1 MKIKML
7 TSIAGTDFSL
17 SPDDETERF
26 GEAEAKR
33 MIEAGMAIPVAT
45 AAKVEKAVK
54 KPAPE
59 KRG

>member
-7 TSIAGTDFSL
+7 AGIAGTGFSL

-26 GEAEAKR
+26 SESEAIR
-33 MIEAGMAIPVAT
+33 LIDAGFAVPVSEQKT
-45 AAKVEKAVK
+45 ERAVK
-54 KPAPE
+54 QPAPE

>member
-7 TSIAGTDFSL
+7 AGISGAGFSL
-17 SPDDETERF
+17 SPNDETERF
-26 GEAEAKR
+26 SDNEATR
-33 MIEAGMAIPVAT
+33 LIDAGFAVPVAEPKPERT
-45 AAKVEKAVK
+45 VK